1 MQKLNKN
8 KLIYILII
16 IIFLI
21 GIYYLFFT
29 DKDYIENNL
38 ELNTTNLQE
47 ENIEDKNSLS
57 NTEDKSKIKI
67 YITGQIKNQGVY
79 EVKENS
85 RIADIIQEAG
95 GLTDDANIDSL
106 NLAYMV
112 EDGMKIYI
120 PKKGEKENNIQD
132 DTNIYVSDK
141 NNTTDKV
148 SENNKT
154 NDKNQ
159 KININTATQTELETL
174 PGIGTST
181 ALKIITHRKENGKFN
196 SIEDIK
202 KVSGIGESKYEK
214 IKTLIKV

>member
-1 MQKLNKN
+1 MHKLNN
-8 KLIYILII
+8 KIIYILII
-16 IIFLI
+16 IIFVI

-29 DKDYIENNL
+29 DKDYIENNP

-47 ENIEDKNSLS
+47 ENIKDKNSLS

-67 YITGQIKNQGVY
+67 YITGQIKNEGVY

-85 RIADIIQEAG
+85 RITDIIQEAG

-106 NLAYMV
+106 NLAYRV

-120 PKKGEKENNIQD
+120 PKKGEKENEIQD
-132 DTNIYVSDK
+132 DTNIYVTNK
-141 NNTTDKV
+141 NNTTDKI
-148 SENNKT
+148 SENNKI
-154 NDKNQ
+154 NSKNQ

-174 PGIGTST
+174 PGIGVST
-181 ALKIITHRKENGKFN
+181 ALKIINYRKENGKFK

-202 KVSGIGESKYEK
+202 KVSGIGDSKYEK